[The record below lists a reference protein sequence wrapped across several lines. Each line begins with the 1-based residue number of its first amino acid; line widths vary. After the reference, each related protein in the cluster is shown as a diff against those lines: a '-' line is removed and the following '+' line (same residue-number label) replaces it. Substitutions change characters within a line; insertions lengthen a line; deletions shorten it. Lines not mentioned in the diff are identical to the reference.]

1 MYHIVL
7 NRFFDPAV
15 VWVDEPPEPVARHD
29 DGSGTPWVLLALSTE
44 EEARGVV
51 EYVTEL
57 LDQGREAAVLFN
69 PALVT

>member
-1 MYHIVL
+1 MYLIVL

-29 DGSGTPWVLLALSTE
+29 DGRNLLALSTE

>member
-1 MYHIVL
+1 MYLIVL

-29 DGSGTPWVLLALSTE
+29 DGSNLLALSTE

>member
-1 MYHIVL
+1 MYLIVL

-29 DGSGTPWVLLALSTE
+29 DRSNLLALSTE

>member
-1 MYHIVL
+1 MYLIVL

-29 DGSGTPWVLLALSTE
+29 DGRNLLTLSNE
-44 EEARGVV
+44 EEALGVV

>member
-1 MYHIVL
+1 VYLIVL

-15 VWVDEPPEPVARHD
+15 VWVAEPPEPVARND
-29 DGSGTPWVLLALSTE
+29 AGNNLLTLSTE

-57 LDQGREAAVLFN
+57 LDQGRDAAILFN
-69 PALVT
+69 PGLVT